1 VIPIPRGYR
10 LPCSGQAWLGH
21 RSGAVRAA
29 GLSGA
34 AIADVVK
41 QRAEQAGLDPTAFA
55 GHSLRSGFL
64 TSAAESGASV
74 FKMMA
79 VSRHRSM
86 DTLSGYVRSA
96 DLFKEPAGAAF
107 L

>member
-1 VIPIPRGYR
+1 
-10 LPCSGQAWLGH
+10 
-21 RSGAVRAA
+21 
-29 GLSGA
+29 
-34 AIADVVK
+34 
-41 QRAEQAGLDPTAFA
+41 
-55 GHSLRSGFL
+55 
-64 TSAAESGASV
+64 
-74 FKMMA
+74 MMA